1 MPSTTRPQDTL
12 AALDLQIEG
21 MHCGGCALRL
31 ERALAAEPGVR
42 HAEVNYATA
51 SAHVLLAAEI
61 PSTQV
66 PDAARLA
73 QVVEANGYRVVASGS
88 PQSGDGRDLLLWLSV
103 ACAVPFLV
111 SMLAMAA
118 SWHALMLPPWAEFAL
133 ATPVQFVAGARFY
146 RGAWASVRGGL
157 ANMDVLI
164 ALGTTAAYGLSL
176 WGWQTGGALYFE
188 SAVLI
193 IALVRVG
200 KRLEE
205 QARVRANRDLRALI
219 DLAPRRAWIERGGD
233 WVEVDAVSLRPG
245 DTIRVP
251 TGEAVPVDGVL
262 LGHGAAT
269 SDPGADLSSRDAPEV
284 TLQLDESMLTGESLP
299 VERKP
304 GDTVFAGT
312 LNAGALF
319 MARATATGRD
329 TVLAGIVRRVRAA
342 QAAKPPIQ
350 RLADRIAGVFVPV
363 VVGIAVA
370 TAAVWAWLGQ
380 PAAGLVHAIAV
391 LVIACP
397 CALGLATPTA
407 ILVATG
413 RAARQG
419 LLFRDAA
426 ALEHAAALEVLVLDK
441 TGTLTVGKPQVVV
454 VAGWGVAGAASA
466 CDIALSP
473 SRSAEETEVGQ
484 QAATSIP
491 TDRDH
496 DSAAAIAWQMAAAS
510 THPLAKAI
518 AAHLEQRRDQ
528 GAPPSTGREGASA
541 PNAPPLRT
549 RTVPG
554 RGVMARLGDT
564 EWALGS
570 ADWMAQRG
578 TPLPD
583 VWLAAARARGL
594 SIVALADGQRVRMAW
609 GLADTLRPD
618 AEQAVRDLRQMGL
631 QLVLLSG
638 DHAAAVRPVAEQ
650 LGIAEWRA
658 GVSVQD
664 KADTVQAL
672 RREGPSEDRSVGMA
686 GDGINDAPA
695 LAAASVSFAM
705 AGGSAA
711 AIETADVVLMR
722 DSVAAIPQAIA
733 LSRTTRR
740 RIWQNLGFALGYNV
754 LAIPAA
760 AAGLLTPAIAAAAMA
775 ASSLSVVGNALRR

>member
-1 MPSTTRPQDTL
+1 MSTTSDTGL
-12 AALDLQIEG
+12 ATLDLQIEG

-31 ERALAAEPGVR
+31 EKALAAEPGVR

-51 SAHVLLAAEI
+51 SAHVVTA
-61 PSTQV
+61 TGG
-66 PDAARLA
+66 PDVSRLA
-73 QVVEANGYRVVASGS
+73 EVVAATGYKVVSSSTAEAGEAAD
-88 PQSGDGRDLLLWLSV
+88 PLLWLSII
-103 ACAVPFLV
+103 CAAPFLG

-118 SWHALMLPPWAEFAL
+118 GWHALMLPPWLEFAL
-133 ATPVQFVAGARFY
+133 ATPVQWIAGARFY
-146 RGAWASVRGGL
+146 RGAWASIRGGL

-176 WGWQTGGALYFE
+176 WNWQYGGDLYFE

-200 KRLEE
+200 KQLEE
-205 QARVRANRDLRALI
+205 QARVRANHDLRALI
-219 DLAPRRAWIERGGD
+219 DLAPRRAWVQRDGA
-233 WVEVDAVSLRPG
+233 WVEVDAASLRPG
-245 DTIRVP
+245 DLFRVP

-262 LGHGAAT
+262 MAESDFGESAAVPAAGDPKPLGATGSPRVEAVGHPSGHGGTGPAGILA
-269 SDPGADLSSRDAPEV
+269 
-284 TLQLDESMLTGESLP
+284 QLDESMLTGESLP
-299 VERKP
+299 VDRRA

-319 MARATATGRD
+319 EARATATGRD

-350 RLADRIAGVFVPV
+350 RLADRIASVFVPV
-363 VVGIAVA
+363 VVVIAVV
-370 TAAVWAWLGQ
+370 TAAAWAWLGE
-380 PAAGLVHAIAV
+380 PANGLVHAIAV

-413 RAARQG
+413 RAARHG

-426 ALEHAAALEVLVLDK
+426 ALEHAATLDTLVLDK
-441 TGTLTVGKPQVVV
+441 TGTLTLGRPQVVV
-454 VAGWGVAGAASA
+454 EAGWRHSGGAADPGGLTQALSNTRA
-466 CDIALSP
+466 SDIAA
-473 SRSAEETEVGQ
+473 R
-484 QAATSIP
+484 
-491 TDRDH
+491 
-496 DSAAAIAWQMAAAS
+496 MASAS
-510 THPLAKAI
+510 THPLARAV
-518 AAHLEQRRDQ
+518 AAHLTAGKGTEAGHTLQKA
-528 GAPPSTGREGASA
+528 GSVGESGSA
-541 PNAPPLRT
+541 QVAAAQLRT
-549 RTVPG
+549 RTMPG
-554 RGVMARLGDT
+554 RGVLARIDDA

-570 ADWMAQRG
+570 AEWMAERG
-578 TPLPD
+578 VPLPAD
-583 VWLAAARARGL
+583 WLTDARARNL
-594 SIVALADGQRVRMAW
+594 SVVALADSERVRMAW
-609 GLADTLRPD
+609 GLADALRPD
-618 AEQAVRDLRQMGL
+618 AQAAVAELQRQGIRL
-631 QLVLLSG
+631 LLLSG
-638 DHAAAVRPVAEQ
+638 DHEAAVRPIAER
-650 LGIAEWRA
+650 LGITDWRA
-658 GVSVQD
+658 GVSVQG
-664 KADTVQAL
+664 KADAIQTL
-672 RREGPSEDRSVGMA
+672 RAEGRTVGMA

>member
-1 MPSTTRPQDTL
+1 MSTAPADTPL
-12 AALDLQIEG
+12 TTIDLQIEG

-31 ERALAAEPGVR
+31 EKALIAEPGVR

-51 SAHVLLAAEI
+51 SAHVVTTADGPGAL
-61 PSTQV
+61 
-66 PDAARLA
+66 RLA
-73 QVVEANGYRVVASGS
+73 EVVAATGYKVVASATPEAGKLAD
-88 PQSGDGRDLLLWLSV
+88 PLLWLSIG
-103 ACAVPFLV
+103 CAAPFIV

-118 SWHALMLPPWAEFAL
+118 GSHALMLPAWLQLIL
-133 ATPVQFVAGARFY
+133 ATPVQFLAGARFY
-146 RGAWASVRGGL
+146 RGAWASIRGGL

-164 ALGTTAAYGLSL
+164 ALGTSAAYGLSL
-176 WGWQTGGALYFE
+176 WAWQYGGDLYFE

-205 QARVRANRDLRALI
+205 NARVRANRDLRALI
-219 DLAPRRAWIERGGD
+219 NLAPRRAWVERDGA
-233 WVEVDAVSLRPG
+233 WVEVDAATLRSG
-245 DTIRVP
+245 ESFRVP

-262 LGHGAAT
+262 RP
-269 SDPGADLSSRDAPEV
+269 D
-284 TLQLDESMLTGESLP
+284 TLAQLDESMLTGESLP
-299 VERKP
+299 VDRHS
-304 GDTVFAGT
+304 GDAVFAGT
-312 LNAGALF
+312 LNVGSLF
-319 MARATATGRD
+319 VARATATGRD

-350 RLADRIAGVFVPV
+350 RLADRISAVFVPV
-363 VVGIAVA
+363 VVGLAIA

-413 RAARQG
+413 RAARRG

-426 ALEHAAALEVLVLDK
+426 ALEHAAMLDTLVLDK
-441 TGTLTVGKPQVVV
+441 TGTLTLGKPKVVV
-454 VAGWGVAGAASA
+454 EADWRRSGGEGSDSVDPTAAVALQVS
-466 CDIALSP
+466 
-473 SRSAEETEVGQ
+473 
-484 QAATSIP
+484 
-491 TDRDH
+491 
-496 DSAAAIAWQMAAAS
+496 AAS
-510 THPLAKAI
+510 THPLAKAV
-518 AAHLEQRRDQ
+518 AAHL
-528 GAPPSTGREGASA
+528 GARQAATAAASS
-541 PNAPPLRT
+541 PRT
-549 RTVPG
+549 RTLPG
-554 RGVMARLGDT
+554 RGVLAHIDNV

-570 ADWMAQRG
+570 AAWMAERG
-578 TPLPD
+578 TPVPD
-583 VWLAAARARGL
+583 AWLADTVARGL
-594 SIVALADGQRVRMAW
+594 SVVALADGERVRMAW
-609 GLADTLRPD
+609 GLADTLRAD
-618 AEQAVRDLRQMGL
+618 STAAVREL
-631 QLVLLSG
+631 QRLGVRLLLLSG
-638 DHAAAVRPVAEQ
+638 DHAAAVEPIAQQ
-650 LGIAEWRA
+650 LGITDWRA
-658 GVSVQD
+658 GVSVQG
-664 KADTVQAL
+664 KADAIQTL
-672 RREGPSEDRSVGMA
+672 RAEGRTVGMA

>member
-1 MPSTTRPQDTL
+1 MPRTAHPDDSLT
-12 AALDLQIEG
+12 ACDLQIEG

-51 SAHVLLAAEI
+51 SAHVLLAAET
-61 PSTQV
+61 PGVRV

-73 QVVEANGYRVVASGS
+73 QVVEATGYRVVASGS
-88 PQSGDGRDLLLWLSV
+88 PETGDGGDPLLWLSV
-103 ACAVPFLV
+103 GCAMPFLA

-118 SWHALMLPPWAEFAL
+118 GWHALMLPPWLEFAL

-146 RGAWASVRGGL
+146 RGAWASIRGGL
-157 ANMDVLI
+157 ANMDVLV

-205 QARVRANRDLRALI
+205 QARVRANRDLRALV
-219 DLAPRRAWIERGGD
+219 DLAPRRAWVWRDGA
-233 WVEVDAVSLRPG
+233 WVEVDAATLRSG
-245 DTIRVP
+245 DTFRVP

-262 LGHGAAT
+262 LEHGATTTA
-269 SDPGADLSSRDAPEV
+269 DPGADLCFRDVPDVAM
-284 TLQLDESMLTGESLP
+284 QLDESMLTGESLP
-299 VERKP
+299 VERQP
-304 GDTVFAGT
+304 GDMVFAGT
-312 LNAGALF
+312 LNAGALL

-350 RLADRIAGVFVPV
+350 RLADRIAGIFVPV
-363 VVGIAVA
+363 VVTIAVL
-370 TAAVWAWLGQ
+370 TAAGWAWRGD

-413 RAARQG
+413 RAARRG

-441 TGTLTVGKPQVVV
+441 TGTLTIGKPRVVV
-454 VAGWGVAGAASA
+454 EAGWRAARA
-466 CDIALSP
+466 APARDIALSP
-473 SRSAEETEVGQ
+473 NRSADEAEVGQ
-484 QAATSIP
+484 PAAASLP
-491 TDRDH
+491 PERDN
-496 DSAAAIAWQMAAAS
+496 DTAAAIARQMAAAS

-518 AAHLEQRRDQ
+518 AAHLEQRRDP
-528 GAPPSTGREGASA
+528 GAAQSAGLEGSSA
-541 PNAPPLRT
+541 QNAPLRT

-570 ADWMAQRG
+570 ADWMAERG
-578 TPLPD
+578 TPLPES
-583 VWLAAARARGL
+583 WLAETRARGL
-594 SIVALADGQRVRMAW
+594 SIVALANGERVRMAW

-618 AEQAVRDLRQMGL
+618 AEAAVRELRGL
-631 QLVLLSG
+631 GIRLVLLSG
-638 DHAAAVRPVAEQ
+638 DHDAAVRPVA
-650 LGIAEWRA
+650 
-658 GVSVQD
+658 
-664 KADTVQAL
+664 
-672 RREGPSEDRSVGMA
+672 
-686 GDGINDAPA
+686 
-695 LAAASVSFAM
+695 
-705 AGGSAA
+705 
-711 AIETADVVLMR
+711 
-722 DSVAAIPQAIA
+722 
-733 LSRTTRR
+733 
-740 RIWQNLGFALGYNV
+740 
-754 LAIPAA
+754 
-760 AAGLLTPAIAAAAMA
+760 
-775 ASSLSVVGNALRR
+775 